1 MSNFIALMRSK
12 SSAMIMTMCFIAVSA
27 MVPNGCMADTIRI
40 NGSGSA
46 LDLMEPLVK
55 AYQKNNRNVRIVIEK
70 PLGSSGAVKALF
82 AGALDV
88 VASSKSLKPEEEA
101 RGARLEEFGRTPLVI
116 VTEKSVPRH
125 DITTKELEEMY
136 AGTTTKWQDG
146 QLIRL
151 VLRPDSDI
159 DTHILR
165 GLSPGMNISMSA
177 AKSRAGMITATT
189 DPEAYSVVTTTP
201 GGLGATAL
209 VSIVTE
215 KLNLNVLSLNGV
227 APTLKNLASGAYP
240 LHKKINFVT
249 APGTPPSALKFL
261 SFVYSSQGRAIAKKS
276 GVLVT
281 AARKTGIW

>member
-1 MSNFIALMRSK
+1 MSNFIALIVSK
-12 SSAMIMTMCFIAVSA
+12 NNAMIMTLFFIAVSA
-27 MVPNGCMADTIRI
+27 LVPTVSMADTIRI

-46 LDLMEPLVK
+46 LDFMGTLVK
-55 AYQKNNRNVRIVIEK
+55 AYQKNNRNVRIVMEK
-70 PLGSSGAVKALF
+70 PLGSSGAVKALLG
-82 AGALDV
+82 GALDV
-88 VASSKSLKPEEEA
+88 AVSSKPLKPEEGA
-101 RGARLEEFGRTPLVI
+101 QGARLEEFGRTPLVI
-116 VTEKSVPRH
+116 ITEKSVPRR
-125 DITTKELEEMY
+125 DITTKELEEMF
-136 AGTTTKWQDG
+136 AGTITKWQDG

-189 DPEAYSVVTTTP
+189 DPEAYSAIARTP
-201 GGLGATAL
+201 GGLGATGL
-209 VSIVTE
+209 VSIITE

-227 APTLKNLASGAYP
+227 APSLKNLASGAYP

-249 APGTPPSALKFL
+249 VPGTPPAALKFI
-261 SFVYSSQGRAIAKKS
+261 SFAYSSQGRAIAKKS

-281 AARKTGIW
+281 SVRKTGTW